1 MSPSNHTI
9 FVDMNDVNV
18 IKIDSNF
25 LNGLHLMIIQFSFSF
40 KRGPFIMIK
49 MNHNPYCQLYPNLYF
64 YPFSKYF
71 YL

>member
-25 LNGLHLMIIQFSFSF
+25 LNGLHLMII
-40 KRGPFIMIK
+40 
-49 MNHNPYCQLYPNLYF
+49 
-64 YPFSKYF
+64 
-71 YL
+71 